1 MHHWLERMTWRR
13 ITLLLVLG
21 AWGPAAFAHQ
31 DAGGRLLPGDTPP
44 PTAFSRLA
52 DAGDAEDHTGFN
64 HIVVHDLTVN
74 RVDEQGVASADVYVL
89 YKVLDA
95 EGCRELSAL
104 RWGYEPRN
112 NRVDVREV
120 NLIRDGKR
128 ISVDIG
134 PVLDLPAPQSMMY
147 WNNRIKLLQLPRL
160 REGDGVE
167 VRTLRTGFSYA
178 LLASQANAGSGAG
191 SEPDGESFIPPM
203 PGEYFDIVLFPA
215 DVPVLEKRYEVH
227 LPPAKRLHTQVYNGP
242 LYSSTTYG
250 ADGNVYAWWGFD
262 LPATPHEPHQA
273 DHSDIVTKVV
283 MATVESWEAKSRWFF
298 EINDGQFDTSPGID
312 AKVRQIL
319 GEAGVARGTD
329 DEKAEALVHWV
340 AQNIRYS
347 GQTMGE
353 GEGFTLHPGPM
364 IFEQRSG
371 VCKDIAGM
379 LVTMMR
385 AAGIPAYGA
394 MTMAGSRIEEVP
406 ADQFNHCVA
415 WIMYDPTWVPYNN
428 DIWSKLETEQ
438 HYLIGSPEGE
448 TLSQIPYSP
457 PEESPLRLRHDARL
471 RPDGTLEGTMRL
483 EGSGAVD
490 GRLRRMVARA
500 PRRHLNDR
508 FAALLAPMCPGVE
521 GVQVSHH
528 VPDDFSGDMWIE
540 VSYRAPGFAL
550 AIGDALEF
558 TSPAMAVLQG
568 DPALFRAGEQT
579 WEDERKA
586 DVMLYYTQLIDAEE
600 TIRLPGG
607 FEAARAP
614 ETTEVDHTYAYFGG
628 SSEARD
634 GRLTIRSRA
643 EVRRR
648 QIPPDGY
655 EGFVAAMREAR
666 AWSEEAFRV
675 QRKGGAR

>member
-1 MHHWLERMTWRR
+1 MTWRR

-31 DAGGRLLPGDTPP
+31 DAGGHLLPGDTPP

-298 EINDGQFDTSPGID
+298 EINDGQFD
-312 AKVRQIL
+312 
-319 GEAGVARGTD
+319 
-329 DEKAEALVHWV
+329 
-340 AQNIRYS
+340 
-347 GQTMGE
+347 
-353 GEGFTLHPGPM
+353 
-364 IFEQRSG
+364 
-371 VCKDIAGM
+371 
-379 LVTMMR
+379 
-385 AAGIPAYGA
+385 
-394 MTMAGSRIEEVP
+394 
-406 ADQFNHCVA
+406 
-415 WIMYDPTWVPYNN
+415 
-428 DIWSKLETEQ
+428 
-438 HYLIGSPEGE
+438 
-448 TLSQIPYSP
+448 
-457 PEESPLRLRHDARL
+457 
-471 RPDGTLEGTMRL
+471 
-483 EGSGAVD
+483 
-490 GRLRRMVARA
+490 
-500 PRRHLNDR
+500 
-508 FAALLAPMCPGVE
+508 
-521 GVQVSHH
+521 
-528 VPDDFSGDMWIE
+528 
-540 VSYRAPGFAL
+540 
-550 AIGDALEF
+550 
-558 TSPAMAVLQG
+558 
-568 DPALFRAGEQT
+568 
-579 WEDERKA
+579 
-586 DVMLYYTQLIDAEE
+586 
-600 TIRLPGG
+600 
-607 FEAARAP
+607 
-614 ETTEVDHTYAYFGG
+614 
-628 SSEARD
+628 
-634 GRLTIRSRA
+634 
-643 EVRRR
+643 
-648 QIPPDGY
+648 
-655 EGFVAAMREAR
+655 
-666 AWSEEAFRV
+666 
-675 QRKGGAR
+675 

>member
-1 MHHWLERMTWRR
+1 MTWRR

-273 DHSDIVTKVV
+273 DHSDIVTKVSR
-283 MATVESWEAKSRWFF
+283 TRPITPTSSPRSSWPRSR
-298 EINDGQFDTSPGID
+298 
-312 AKVRQIL
+312 
-319 GEAGVARGTD
+319 AGR
-329 DEKAEALVHWV
+329 
-340 AQNIRYS
+340 
-347 GQTMGE
+347 
-353 GEGFTLHPGPM
+353 P
-364 IFEQRSG
+364 
-371 VCKDIAGM
+371 
-379 LVTMMR
+379 R
-385 AAGIPAYGA
+385 AAGSSRS
-394 MTMAGSRIEEVP
+394 TTGSSTRARASMP
-406 ADQFNHCVA
+406 RSGRSSAKRA
-415 WIMYDPTWVPYNN
+415 SRAAPTTRRRRP
-428 DIWSKLETEQ
+428 WST
-438 HYLIGSPEGE
+438 GSPRTFVTAVRPWARERA
-448 TLSQIPYSP
+448 SRSIP
-457 PEESPLRLRHDARL
+457 
-471 RPDGTLEGTMRL
+471 
-483 EGSGAVD
+483 
-490 GRLRRMVARA
+490 
-500 PRRHLNDR
+500 
-508 FAALLAPMCPGVE
+508 
-521 GVQVSHH
+521 
-528 VPDDFSGDMWIE
+528 
-540 VSYRAPGFAL
+540 
-550 AIGDALEF
+550 
-558 TSPAMAVLQG
+558 
-568 DPALFRAGEQT
+568 DP
-579 WEDERKA
+579 
-586 DVMLYYTQLIDAEE
+586 
-600 TIRLPGG
+600 
-607 FEAARAP
+607 
-614 ETTEVDHTYAYFGG
+614 
-628 SSEARD
+628 
-634 GRLTIRSRA
+634 
-643 EVRRR
+643 
-648 QIPPDGY
+648 
-655 EGFVAAMREAR
+655 
-666 AWSEEAFRV
+666 
-675 QRKGGAR
+675 

>member
-1 MHHWLERMTWRR
+1 
-13 ITLLLVLG
+13 
-21 AWGPAAFAHQ
+21 
-31 DAGGRLLPGDTPP
+31 
-44 PTAFSRLA
+44 
-52 DAGDAEDHTGFN
+52 
-64 HIVVHDLTVN
+64 
-74 RVDEQGVASADVYVL
+74 
-89 YKVLDA
+89 
-95 EGCRELSAL
+95 
-104 RWGYEPRN
+104 
-112 NRVDVREV
+112 
-120 NLIRDGKR
+120 
-128 ISVDIG
+128 
-134 PVLDLPAPQSMMY
+134 
-147 WNNRIKLLQLPRL
+147 
-160 REGDGVE
+160 
-167 VRTLRTGFSYA
+167 
-178 LLASQANAGSGAG
+178 
-191 SEPDGESFIPPM
+191 
-203 PGEYFDIVLFPA
+203 
-215 DVPVLEKRYEVH
+215 
-227 LPPAKRLHTQVYNGP
+227 
-242 LYSSTTYG
+242 
-250 ADGNVYAWWGFD
+250 
-262 LPATPHEPHQA
+262 
-273 DHSDIVTKVV
+273 
-283 MATVESWEAKSRWFF
+283 
-298 EINDGQFDTSPGID
+298 
-312 AKVRQIL
+312 
-319 GEAGVARGTD
+319 
-329 DEKAEALVHWV
+329 
-340 AQNIRYS
+340 
-347 GQTMGE
+347 
-353 GEGFTLHPGPM
+353 
-364 IFEQRSG
+364 
-371 VCKDIAGM
+371 
-379 LVTMMR
+379 
-385 AAGIPAYGA
+385 
-394 MTMAGSRIEEVP
+394 
-406 ADQFNHCVA
+406 
-415 WIMYDPTWVPYNN
+415 
-428 DIWSKLETEQ
+428 
-438 HYLIGSPEGE
+438 
-448 TLSQIPYSP
+448 
-457 PEESPLRLRHDARL
+457 
-471 RPDGTLEGTMRL
+471 MRL